1 MSITITVH
9 GSPAAQGSKRH
20 LGNGVMVEMSK
31 KIKPW
36 REAVKWAALGVMS
49 DHENYKGPVSAEI
62 TFTLPKP
69 KSAPKR
75 RKTWPDRTPDL
86 DKLCRST
93 FDALCQAGAI
103 EDDARIVECI
113 CRKVFPGEH
122 PDALTVPGAVIRIWS
137 HEAYT
142 ETQRVNTAA

>member
-1 MSITITVH
+1 MTITVH
-9 GSPAAQGSKRH
+9 GLPAPQGSKRH
-20 LGNGVMVEMSK
+20 LGNGVMIEMSK

-36 REAVKWAALGVMS
+36 REAVKWAAIEAMAPNSG
-49 DHENYKGPVSAEI
+49 EGIKGPVSIEI

-75 RKTWPDRTPDL
+75 RRTWPDRTPDL

-93 FDALCQAGAI
+93 FDALCQVGSI

-113 CRKVFPGEH
+113 CRKVFPGAH
-122 PDALTVPGAVIRIWS
+122 TDALSVPGAVIHIAA
-137 HEAYT
+137 HEEYGAIPM
-142 ETQRVNTAA
+142 RRSA